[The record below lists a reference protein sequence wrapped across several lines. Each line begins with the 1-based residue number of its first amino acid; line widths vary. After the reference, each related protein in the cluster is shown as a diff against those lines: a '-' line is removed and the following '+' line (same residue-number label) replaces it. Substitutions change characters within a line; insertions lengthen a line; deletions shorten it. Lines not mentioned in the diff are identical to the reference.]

1 MQGKVI
7 QNQWRPHSTEKRCPD
22 TGLVVFLVFNWS
34 CRSFSWTGTVVG
46 NATNACS
53 DNVHVMHGS
62 RIFFPRVWGARGIFL
77 SANPLQIRAC
87 VYIMIY
93 NNTVYH
99 MHVPFFN
106 ILNKSYTCLEKG
118 ITTIHLCVQM
128 TIAYQYDNKIGF
140 LVLKVHFIQKVSL
153 TNCQR
158 IH

>member
-1 MQGKVI
+1 MQFLDGCELILLGK
-7 QNQWRPHSTEKRCPD
+7 EK
-22 TGLVVFLVFNWS
+22 L
-34 CRSFSWTGTVVG
+34 
-46 NATNACS
+46 
-53 DNVHVMHGS
+53 S
-62 RIFFPRVWGARGIFL
+62 RINGDPILKNNVVQTLAWLSFWFSVGVVDPSLGQVQWQGMQQMHALTMYMLCTDPEFFFPRVWGARGIFL

-128 TIAYQYDNKIGF
+128 TIAYQYDN
-140 LVLKVHFIQKVSL
+140 
-153 TNCQR
+153 
-158 IH
+158 